1 MLIIKRLVTSVAI
14 LVGNICSLFIPHSIR
29 FRLLP
34 LWYRIFYTVLVK
46 RRFKEFGKGSLI
58 NGSFF
63 ELQGVDCICIG
74 ANTVL
79 GRNMELTAV
88 CKYGK
93 QIFTPVIR
101 IGDNCRIGAN
111 AKITAINSIVI
122 GNGLLT
128 GRNALIT
135 DNAHGISSLQEM
147 EMLPSKRPLYSKG
160 KVEIEDNVW
169 LGDNVSVLPGVHIGK
184 GCIIGAGSV
193 VTKDIPPYCVA
204 AGIPAKVVKRVK
216 NMDSNNALKE

>member
-1 MLIIKRLVTSVAI
+1 MVKTILIELASAFGKFCSPFTSYFC
-14 LVGNICSLFIPHSIR
+14 L
-29 FRLLP
+29 FRLRP
-34 LWYRIFYTVLVK
+34 LLKNNFYTAKMK
-46 RRFKEFGKGSLI
+46 RFFKQFGKGSLI
-58 NGSFF
+58 HSCFF
-63 ELQGVDCICIG
+63 DLKGADRICIG

-88 CKYGK
+88 CKYGV
-93 QIFTPVIR
+93 QEFAPVIQ

-122 GNGLLT
+122 GNGVLT
-128 GRNALIT
+128 GRNVLVT
-135 DNAHGISSLQEM
+135 DNAHGSSSLQEV
-147 EMLPSKRPLYSKG
+147 EILPSERGLYSKG
-160 KVEIEDNVW
+160 KVEIGDNVW

-204 AGIPAKVVKRVK
+204 AGIPAKVVKVI
-216 NMDSNNALKE
+216 SS